1 MLPAALLD
9 RTGLPAAAEVG
20 PGKVDGVG
28 APVGGGEAC
37 SRGQWPGLPG
47 TLGKLAH
54 RPAGLMPPH
63 AVGSSYGKV
72 LDPSASSSS
81 QGFPGL
87 WPSLQCLPLSPPS
100 LHLCVCVSDLPFLVR
115 TSVVVDSGL
124 VLI

>member
-9 RTGLPAAAEVG
+9 WTGLPAAAEVG

-47 TLGKLAH
+47 TLGKLAQ

-72 LDPSASSSS
+72 PDPSASSSS

-87 WPSLQCLPLSPPS
+87 WPCPSSVCLCP
-100 LHLCVCVSDLPFLVR
+100 HLAF
-115 TSVVVDSGL
+115 TSVSVSQIFL
-124 VLI
+124 FL